1 MKSIILS
8 FLFLFTISSVSLAQ
22 ETLFEWEV
30 PSDGV
35 ITYKT
40 VMKRI
45 DTSQVRGI
53 MKNFPQIESADFTTV
68 LTAESDNSIDV
79 EIRQGDIE
87 FSNSESFVP
96 LDTLKMLMNS
106 LGRTQLK
113 GKIDISGSVTSFWL
127 PQTQKNLISLLF
139 ELPSAAVEV
148 GDTWSLKNISL
159 VTLNGPYEVT
169 ESQQI
174 NTVTFQE
181 IANVEGT
188 QVAIFKYEVSE
199 SVFGEFGS
207 LKFEFIGTGRFDMK
221 RNKWFDFNGI
231 MKTENSMMGSM
242 TSAQQ
247 FSLQ

>member
-8 FLFLFTISSVSLAQ
+8 FLLFLTVSSGSFAQ

-68 LTAESDNSIDV
+68 LRTGTDNSIDV

-87 FSNSESFVP
+87 LSNSNSEIP
-96 LDTLKMLMNS
+96 LDTLKMLMNT

-113 GKIDISGSVTSFWL
+113 GKIDKFGSVKSFWL
-127 PQTQKNLISLLF
+127 AQTQKNLISLLF
-139 ELPSAAVEV
+139 QLPSKPVQI
-148 GDTWSLKNISL
+148 GDTWSLNNISL
-159 VTLNGPYEVT
+159 LTLNGPYEVT
-169 ESQQI
+169 ESSQI
-174 NTVTFQE
+174 NEVTFREVTDADGSRVAVFEYE
-181 IANVEGT
+181 IT
-188 QVAIFKYEVSE
+188 E
-199 SVFGEFGS
+199 SVSGEFGL
-207 LKFEFIGTGRFDMK
+207 LKFEFIGTGRFDME
-221 RNKWFDFNGI
+221 RNKWFDFNGV
-231 MKTENSMMGSM
+231 MKTVNNLMGSM